1 MKLANHLFY
10 NHCPVRKE
18 SHSLSPL
25 KLERMATP
33 NEISLILGL
42 IVSGL
47 FYVQYKRY
55 EAQAEREEIM
65 DSFLEERRA

>member
-1 MKLANHLFY
+1 
-10 NHCPVRKE
+10 
-18 SHSLSPL
+18 
-25 KLERMATP
+25 MATP

-55 EAQAEREEIM
+55 EAQAEKEEIM
-65 DSFLEERRA
+65 DTFLEEQRA